1 MLFLSANFTQRV
13 NLYYKTSFLEVYVI
27 YIYHK
32 LLYLHYIYN
41 INHYFMAKFTKANWM
56 TRKLQDKLTI
66 VGEQFRLARL
76 RRNLTME
83 LVAQRAQCSRQTLER
98 LEKGSPQ
105 VSLGVVL
112 RVLNA
117 LQLDDDILS
126 LAKDDILGHI
136 VQDMELK
143 NKKRASK
150 K

>member
-1 MLFLSANFTQRV
+1 MEV
-13 NLYYKTSFLEVYVI
+13 LEFNVI
-27 YIYHK
+27 YVLHN

-41 INHYFMAKFTKANWM
+41 INSYFMTKFTKANWM
-56 TRKLQDKLTI
+56 TRKLQDKLTV

-126 LAKDDILGHI
+126 LAKDDVLGHI

>member
-1 MLFLSANFTQRV
+1 MT
-13 NLYYKTSFLEVYVI
+13 
-27 YIYHK
+27 
-32 LLYLHYIYN
+32 
-41 INHYFMAKFTKANWM
+41 KFTKANWM
-56 TRKLQDKLTI
+56 TRKLQDKLTV

-117 LQLDDDILS
+117 LQLDEDILS
-126 LAKDDILGHI
+126 LAKDDVLGHI

>member
-1 MLFLSANFTQRV
+1 MT
-13 NLYYKTSFLEVYVI
+13 
-27 YIYHK
+27 K
-32 LLYLHYIYN
+32 L
-41 INHYFMAKFTKANWM
+41 TKANWM
-56 TRKLQDKLTI
+56 TRKLQDKLTV

-117 LQLDDDILS
+117 LQLDEDILF

>member
-1 MLFLSANFTQRV
+1 MT
-13 NLYYKTSFLEVYVI
+13 
-27 YIYHK
+27 
-32 LLYLHYIYN
+32 
-41 INHYFMAKFTKANWM
+41 KFTKANWM
-56 TRKLQDKLTI
+56 TRKLQDKLTV

-83 LVAQRAQCSRQTLER
+83 LVAPRAQCSRQPLER

-117 LQLDDDILS
+117 LQLDEDILF

>member
-1 MLFLSANFTQRV
+1 
-13 NLYYKTSFLEVYVI
+13 
-27 YIYHK
+27 
-32 LLYLHYIYN
+32 
-41 INHYFMAKFTKANWM
+41 MAKFTKANWM
-56 TRKLQDKLTI
+56 TRKLQDKLTV

-83 LVAQRAQCSRQTLER
+83 LVAQRAQCSRQTLKR

-126 LAKDDILGHI
+126 LAKDDVLGHI

>member
-1 MLFLSANFTQRV
+1 
-13 NLYYKTSFLEVYVI
+13 
-27 YIYHK
+27 
-32 LLYLHYIYN
+32 
-41 INHYFMAKFTKANWM
+41 MAKFTKANWM

-126 LAKDDILGHI
+126 LAKDDVLGHI

>member
-1 MLFLSANFTQRV
+1 MT
-13 NLYYKTSFLEVYVI
+13 
-27 YIYHK
+27 
-32 LLYLHYIYN
+32 
-41 INHYFMAKFTKANWM
+41 KFTKANWM
-56 TRKLQDKLTI
+56 TRKLQDKLTV

-83 LVAQRAQCSRQTLER
+83 LVAQRAQCSRQTLDR

-117 LQLDDDILS
+117 LQLEDDILF
-126 LAKDDILGHI
+126 LAKDDALGHL

>member
-1 MLFLSANFTQRV
+1 
-13 NLYYKTSFLEVYVI
+13 
-27 YIYHK
+27 
-32 LLYLHYIYN
+32 
-41 INHYFMAKFTKANWM
+41 MAKFTKANWM
-56 TRKLQDKLTI
+56 TRKLQDKLDV

-83 LVAQRAQCSRQTLER
+83 QVAQRAQCSRQTLDR

-126 LAKDDILGHI
+126 LAKDDVLGHL